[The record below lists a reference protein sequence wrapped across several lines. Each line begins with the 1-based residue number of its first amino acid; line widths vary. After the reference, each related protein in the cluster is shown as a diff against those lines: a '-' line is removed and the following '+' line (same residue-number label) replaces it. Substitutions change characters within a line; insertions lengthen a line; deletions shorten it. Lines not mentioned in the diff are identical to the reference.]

1 VLLLTAGIQ
10 NQIFSQ
16 TVDETAVS
24 IDGVDGA
31 REREQGY
38 LLGEDAPAPETQDG
52 VMSVWAVFR
61 TVIVL
66 ALAATAIYGIVYLLK
81 RKKTGDSPDDSYL
94 KVLARAPI
102 NMKTAAAVIA
112 VGSKAWLIGLSDT
125 NVSAIAEISDQETVD
140 AMLLAYSEQAAS
152 SKNTAPLNF
161 TGILRRLGGL
171 SGGSTGKPPPAAPDM
186 ESTLSAN
193 LQRTR
198 ERLKN
203 L

>member
-1 VLLLTAGIQ
+1 M
-10 NQIFSQ
+10 
-16 TVDETAVS
+16 S
-24 IDGVDGA
+24 IW
-31 REREQGY
+31 
-38 LLGEDAPAPETQDG
+38 
-52 VMSVWAVFR
+52 SVFR

-66 ALAATAIYGIVYLLK
+66 ALAAAAIYGIVYLLK

-112 VGSKAWLIGLSDT
+112 VGNKAWLVGLSDT

-140 AMLLAYSEQAAS
+140 TMLMAYSERAAS

-161 TGILRRLGGL
+161 TGILRRFGGI
-171 SGGSTGKPPPAAPDM
+171 SGGNAGKPPPVAPDM
-186 ESTLSAN
+186 GSTLSAN
-193 LQRTR
+193 LQRNR